1 MPQWNWATPCDDTD
15 IQAFANGFRDS
26 RVAGIIPMA
35 GAGNFGWFE
44 EGAFQN
50 REIPALVMS
59 GDKDEDDPQRL
70 WDISEGTSMIWID
83 IEGACHQAFA
93 LGGCLDLNNEDGFRL
108 INGYALAFAR
118 QLLLNDNTT
127 GTVDLLNGGTVPDGI
142 VIQTETSM
150 MWFWLIGLGCV
161 HEPDVPWLAAAR
173 IYGSTD
179 ALPPLHS
186 EKSYFFHPF
195 ELEHN
200 AKAVL
205 THPRPEWWDWFPVFR
220 RFSDKPLLDE
230 ALIESDALRLKQ
242 WFMDNGWLD
251 AEISWTHRIHERSG
265 GTIVDYTAKAG
276 ARYTV
281 ADTA

>member
-1 MPQWNWATPCDDTD
+1 
-15 IQAFANGFRDS
+15 
-26 RVAGIIPMA
+26 
-35 GAGNFGWFE
+35 
-44 EGAFQN
+44 
-50 REIPALVMS
+50 
-59 GDKDEDDPQRL
+59 
-70 WDISEGTSMIWID
+70 
-83 IEGACHQAFA
+83 
-93 LGGCLDLNNEDGFRL
+93 
-108 INGYALAFAR
+108 
-118 QLLLNDNTT
+118 
-127 GTVDLLNGGTVPDGI
+127 
-142 VIQTETSM
+142 

-251 AEISWTHRIHERSG
+251 AEIVKVHDPDVDRPQNFVLG
-265 GTIVDYTAKAG
+265 GLG
-276 ARYTV
+276 SPRV
-281 ADTA
+281 ADASAGRRA